1 MSDNEAKEKLVDL
14 VVENVKDKSLRN
26 ELLYYIFNGHTS
38 SQQHLTPEYT
48 YRSVP
53 GIDLSK
59 GPQCNIAPVG
69 IAQG

>member
-14 VVENVKDKSLRN
+14 VVENVKDKRLRN

-38 SQQHLTPEYT
+38 PQQHLTPEY

-53 GIDLSK
+53 CIDLSK
-59 GPQCNIAPVG
+59 GPQCNITKV
-69 IAQG
+69 